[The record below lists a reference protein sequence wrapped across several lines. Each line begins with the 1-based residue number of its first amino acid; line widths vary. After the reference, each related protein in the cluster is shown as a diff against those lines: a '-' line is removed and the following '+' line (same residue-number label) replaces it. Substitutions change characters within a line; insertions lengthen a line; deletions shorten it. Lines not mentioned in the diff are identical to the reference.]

1 MPDSALLDK
10 VRKVNKLQTTS
21 QTGTCLY
28 QKHFFMKNIHNAMG
42 YLLLV
47 RKIDQFSGFP
57 TTLLG
62 SIAIQ

>member
-1 MPDSALLDK
+1 
-10 VRKVNKLQTTS
+10 
-21 QTGTCLY
+21 
-28 QKHFFMKNIHNAMG
+28 MKNIHNAMG